1 MGHFISKDFLEN
13 IAISAVQVSYNKYWL
28 MCIEVSPEKFL
39 DGIGI
44 FRVEKLISDN
54 LF

>member
-1 MGHFISKDFLEN
+1 MGYFISKDFLEN
-13 IAISAVQVSYNKYWL
+13 FAISPVQVSYNKYWF

-39 DGIGI
+39 DGIGV
-44 FRVEKLISDN
+44 FRVEKLIRDN